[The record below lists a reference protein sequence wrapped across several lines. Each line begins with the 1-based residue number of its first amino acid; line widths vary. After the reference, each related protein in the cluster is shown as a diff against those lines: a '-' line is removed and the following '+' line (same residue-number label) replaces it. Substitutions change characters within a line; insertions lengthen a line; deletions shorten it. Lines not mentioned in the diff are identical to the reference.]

1 MPDVGASRILTL
13 VFADL
18 ADSTALKT
26 QRGDQAVA
34 ELISRHRA
42 QVRRLATE
50 SGGRIIDW
58 AGDGCF
64 LTFAT
69 PSAAVLF
76 GLRLQQVHHTDSDL
90 PGVRV
95 GMHLGEVSENV
106 GPEDDAGHPRVEGLA
121 VDLAAR
127 ICGLAG
133 PTQVLIS
140 SSVAA
145 SARQRLASEAFGQP
159 IRWQSHGRYA
169 LKGTDEPLE
178 IYEAG
183 LDGVASFAAPAASE
197 KATPAQ
203 PPQAPPV
210 ATKHRSRSRVGVIF
224 TLVGLAS
231 AVLAWWLNS
240 RPSVAPAPAVPPAQ
254 VRLPAQVVPPSSQKT
269 IAVLPFVNMSS
280 DQENEYFSDGITEDL
295 ITALSKVS
303 GLHVAARTSSFAF
316 KGKNEDVRAIGTA
329 LSVGAV
335 LEGSVAK
342 AGNQVRITAQL
353 INTADGYHLWSER
366 YDREFKDIFAIRSE
380 IAQTVSEA
388 LQVTLA
394 TGERESLQRKPTE
407 DLEAYQLYLK
417 GQQATATFNDFTTG
431 MRYLQQAIARDPSYA
446 LAYNGLAYYYW
457 AGTDWL
463 MAGSLSYP
471 RMREAAEKALQFDP
485 TLAEAHVW
493 LGFAHLIYERDPAA
507 GEREFQTALAM
518 QPGLASI
525 HQYYGW
531 FLVATGHLEAGIA
544 ESRRAV
550 ALDPLSPEA
559 STWLSV
565 NLYLARRYEEAIV
578 ELRAT
583 LSGNPEYD
591 YARLWLGRAYART
604 GRYPEAITELKHALQ
619 SAKFGTAE
627 YSSALGRAYADAGN
641 TAEATRVLNELR
653 ERSSSEFV
661 SAVFVALIQVGLHDT
676 EGALAALAQAAGE
689 HSYTVAWWNIDPEL
703 DPLRADPR
711 FIALM
716 KTIGLER

>member
-1 MPDVGASRILTL
+1 MPDAGTSRILTL

-26 QRGDQAVA
+26 QRGDQAVG
-34 ELISRHRA
+34 ELITRHRT
-42 QVRRLATE
+42 QVRRLATV

-64 LTFAT
+64 LTFET

-76 GLRLQQVHHTDSDL
+76 GLRLQQVHHTESDL
-90 PGVRV
+90 PGVRI
-95 GMHLGEVSENV
+95 GMHLGEVSENA

-127 ICGLAG
+127 ICNLAR
-133 PTQVLIS
+133 PTQVLMS

-145 SARQRLASEAFGQP
+145 SARQRLDTEAIGQP
-159 IRWQSHGRYA
+159 VRWHTHGRYA
-169 LKGTDEPLE
+169 LKGTDEALE

-183 LDGVASFAAPAASE
+183 LDGLASFEAPAASE

-203 PPQAPPV
+203 PAQVSPAAKKHQWSPPARAMV
-210 ATKHRSRSRVGVIF
+210 
-224 TLVGLAS
+224 TLVALAL
-231 AVLAWWLNS
+231 AGLAWWLRL
-240 RPSVAPAPAVPPAQ
+240 RPSVPQAPAVPPVQ
-254 VRLPAQVVPPSSQKT
+254 VAASAPVPTPPQKT

-316 KGKNEDVRAIGTA
+316 KGKSEDVRAIGTA

-353 INTADGYHLWSER
+353 VNTADGYHLWSER
-366 YDREFKDIFAIRSE
+366 YDRELKDIFAIRSE
-380 IAQTVSEA
+380 IAQTVTEA

-394 TGERESLQRKPTE
+394 TGEREVIERKPTE

-417 GQQATATFNDFTTG
+417 GQQATATFNDFTNG
-431 MRYLQQAIARDPSYA
+431 ARYLQQAIARDPRYA

-457 AGTDWL
+457 AGGDWL
-463 MAGSLSYP
+463 MAGSDAWP
-471 RMREAAEKALQFDP
+471 RSREAAEKALQYDP

-493 LGFAHLIYERDPAA
+493 LGAAYLLYDRDPAA

-531 FLVATGHLEAGIA
+531 FLGATGHLDEGIA

-565 NLYLARRYEEAIV
+565 NLYLARRYAEAIA
-578 ELRAT
+578 ELRAA

-604 GRYPEAITELKHALQ
+604 GRYPEAISELKHALQ
-619 SAKFGTAE
+619 SAKFGNSE
-627 YSSALGRAYADAGN
+627 YRSALGRAYADAGN

-653 ERSSSEFV
+653 ERSSNEFV
-661 SAVFVALIQVGLHDT
+661 SAIFVALVQVGLHDT
-676 EGALAALAQAAGE
+676 EGALAALAQAARE
-689 HSYTVAWWNIDPEL
+689 HSYTVPWWNIDPEL

-716 KTIGLER
+716 KTIGLEP